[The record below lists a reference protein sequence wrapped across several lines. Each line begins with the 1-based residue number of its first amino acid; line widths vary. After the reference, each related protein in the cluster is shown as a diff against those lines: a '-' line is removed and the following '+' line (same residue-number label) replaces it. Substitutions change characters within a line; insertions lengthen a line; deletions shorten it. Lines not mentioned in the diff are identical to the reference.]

1 MKFCLITLGCPKN
14 QVDSEMMAR
23 LLVDAGHQAVAEP
36 TSADVVIVNT
46 CAFVHD
52 ARDESL
58 DTLEQ
63 VAGQLR
69 TDQHL
74 IAAGCFPQRDA
85 RQICRRVPRV
95 DGLLGTRSW
104 AQIVEVVEQVA
115 AGDGTR
121 RIQHVAEGNLVASVA
136 RTALTG
142 PTAYLKI
149 ADGCDAHCAFCAI
162 PAIKGPQVS
171 KPLEE
176 VLREARE
183 LVDQGVLELVL
194 IAQDTTAW
202 GRDLGVHDG
211 LPLLLEHLARI
222 MPAEGWIRIL
232 YAYPQHVSDALV
244 ATMAGLPQVCHYLD
258 MPLQHGHSQVL
269 RRMRR
274 PHDVETIHGRIAAL
288 RAAMPDI
295 ALRSTFI
302 VGFPGETDDEF
313 ATLMH
318 MLDEIAFDHVGVF
331 TYSRERGTPAAEMA
345 DQVPGKIAQR
355 RYHQMMVRQQ
365 DISLARNRALL
376 GRELTVLVDEN
387 QEGYAVGRS
396 YRDAPEI
403 DGSVLIPS
411 AAPLQGL
418 VRVRITEAQ
427 PYDLLAEL
435 VGGSRSG

>member
-1 MKFCLITLGCPKN
+1 
-14 QVDSEMMAR
+14 
-23 LLVDAGHQAVAEP
+23 
-36 TSADVVIVNT
+36 
-46 CAFVHD
+46 
-52 ARDESL
+52 
-58 DTLEQ
+58 
-63 VAGQLR
+63 
-69 TDQHL
+69 
-74 IAAGCFPQRDA
+74 
-85 RQICRRVPRV
+85 
-95 DGLLGTRSW
+95 
-104 AQIVEVVEQVA
+104 
-115 AGDGTR
+115 
-121 RIQHVAEGNLVASVA
+121 
-136 RTALTG
+136 
-142 PTAYLKI
+142 
-149 ADGCDAHCAFCAI
+149 
-162 PAIKGPQVS
+162 
-171 KPLEE
+171 
-176 VLREARE
+176 RE

>member
-74 IAAGCFPQRDA
+74 IAAGCFPQCDA

-162 PAIKGPQVS
+162 PAIKG
-171 KPLEE
+171 
-176 VLREARE
+176 
-183 LVDQGVLELVL
+183 
-194 IAQDTTAW
+194 
-202 GRDLGVHDG
+202 
-211 LPLLLEHLARI
+211 
-222 MPAEGWIRIL
+222 
-232 YAYPQHVSDALV
+232 
-244 ATMAGLPQVCHYLD
+244 
-258 MPLQHGHSQVL
+258 
-269 RRMRR
+269 
-274 PHDVETIHGRIAAL
+274 
-288 RAAMPDI
+288 
-295 ALRSTFI
+295 
-302 VGFPGETDDEF
+302 
-313 ATLMH
+313 
-318 MLDEIAFDHVGVF
+318 
-331 TYSRERGTPAAEMA
+331 
-345 DQVPGKIAQR
+345 
-355 RYHQMMVRQQ
+355 
-365 DISLARNRALL
+365 
-376 GRELTVLVDEN
+376 
-387 QEGYAVGRS
+387 
-396 YRDAPEI
+396 
-403 DGSVLIPS
+403 
-411 AAPLQGL
+411 
-418 VRVRITEAQ
+418 
-427 PYDLLAEL
+427 
-435 VGGSRSG
+435 